1 MGQCRCEESNKETVV
16 VMLGRD
22 SGGSSQPGSSA
33 ANEKRS
39 VWGYTSKVGKYD
51 FLRGWIPSVRE
62 REEACMTARFLTW
75 RTRRMDFS
83 KLRW

>member
-16 VMLGRD
+16 IMLGRD

-39 VWGYTSKVGKYD
+39 VWGYTSKVGKYN
-51 FLRGWIPSVRE
+51 FLRGWI
-62 REEACMTARFLTW
+62 
-75 RTRRMDFS
+75 
-83 KLRW
+83 